1 MADFRIS
8 PVLQI
13 IIKTTGDQ
21 RILEESAQKVNTM
34 EQSTGTID
42 AIRSFIRSRYSNGFL
57 DLENMAADPTL
68 RAAAILPPGVARGKF
83 DVGAV
88 FMKVAAELFPEVN
101 TCQFRTRDEEIV
113 RHILTC

>member
-1 MADFRIS
+1 MKSFI
-8 PVLQI
+8 LQI

-21 RILEESAQKVNTM
+21 RILEESAQKVNPM
-34 EQSTGTID
+34 EQSTGSTID
-42 AIRSFIRSRYSNGFL
+42 AIRTFIRSRHNNVNGIL

-68 RAAAILPPGVARGKF
+68 RAAAVLPPGAAKGKF

-101 TCQFRTRDEEIV
+101 TIGSACKWKGV
-113 RHILTC
+113 AMSLTVGY

>member
-1 MADFRIS
+1 
-8 PVLQI
+8 V

-21 RILEESAQKVNTM
+21 RILEERSKPRGTTSSLS
-34 EQSTGTID
+34 QSTGTID
-42 AIRSFIRSRYSNGFL
+42 AIRTFIRSRYSNGFL

-68 RAAAILPPGVARGKF
+68 RSAAVHPPGAGGAKGRF

-101 TCQFRTRDEEIV
+101 ICRAIDSTTVHGGIREYG
-113 RHILTC
+113 LTLNI